1 VALSAAIHGVSSLV
15 SSLAAA
21 CSDSPQTVHVAFM
34 SLKPLFFY
42 GKGRH
47 GESHGEEEE
56 GQEENQADI
65 KLQARASYWGSAG
78 QVSRVT
84 DPVKRLNGVRP
95 LLLWWN
101 DLLLSQSVTPLG
113 TGSQKTPI
121 AGMRDEPSHDV
132 RAFLNGTQSP

>member
-1 VALSAAIHGVSSLV
+1 
-15 SSLAAA
+15 
-21 CSDSPQTVHVAFM
+21 M
-34 SLKPLFFY
+34 SIVLY
-42 GKGRH
+42 GKGRR
-47 GESHGEEEE
+47 GVGHGEEEE

-78 QVSRVT
+78 QISRVT